1 MRARWGVA
9 SAAAMVQPAVPSGA
23 PAPGNELRVCVRC
36 GIVALNGQ
44 SRCAICNE
52 PMGVRGHMVQ
62 PLLPGRPWARLEMV
76 LPCPHCGVEFS
87 PGPEAVE
94 SGAHCPSCHQPAA
107 VEPAWWDEAVHL
119 AHAVVDLGH
128 PDFYRQNDHLGVYNP
143 FADVGLS
150 VPCASL
156 PSERLPMQSPLRLQ
170 VGPGAP
176 PCLRCGNPLIVR
188 VLTQGRQTTECP
200 QCGDRE
206 AFALPLSL
214 VGRVPAIR
222 ALIGFA
228 PDTAAA
234 QGRIEPWWL
243 LMEGPSTLRPLV
255 QAQLEQAEKD
265 AAERA
270 AWEAW
275 NLQERERLEREAR
288 LQQAQSEREA
298 AERGRQEKAV
308 REKADREK
316 ADRAARETA
325 AALKDTQAQLEQS
338 QRALQD
344 TQSRAAQ
351 SQQSMEKALRDAQ
364 EAHRGEM
371 ERAQQDAWAQA
382 EQLRGMMTQQDQMW
396 RAQDAKRQQAM
407 DELKRRH
414 TVRWRIAIGL
424 WVVFFLAVAADL
436 LLAVK

>member
-1 MRARWGVA
+1 
-9 SAAAMVQPAVPSGA
+9 MVQPAESSGA
-23 PAPGNELRVCVRC
+23 PASGNELRVCVRC
-36 GIVALNGQ
+36 GITALNGQ
-44 SRCAICNE
+44 ARCHICNE

-62 PLLPGRPWARLEMV
+62 CLLPGRPWARLEMV

-87 PGPEAVE
+87 PRPEAVE
-94 SGAHCPSCHQPAA
+94 SAAQCPSCQQPTV
-107 VEPAWWDEAVHL
+107 VEAAWWDEAVHL
-119 AHAVVDLGH
+119 AHAVVDLGQ
-128 PDFYRQNDHLGVYNP
+128 PDFHHQNEALGAFNP
-143 FADVGLS
+143 FADVGVS
-150 VPCASL
+150 MPCASL
-156 PSERLPMQSPLRLQ
+156 PSDRIPMQSMLRLR

-176 PCLRCGNPLIVR
+176 PCLRCGTPLIVR

-228 PDTAAA
+228 PETAAA

-255 QAQLEQAEKD
+255 QAQVEQSHKD
-265 AAERA
+265 AAERV

-288 LQQAQSEREA
+288 LQAAQSERES
-298 AERGRQEKAV
+298 AERGKQQKAARERV
-308 REKADREK
+308 EREKADRL
-316 ADRAARETA
+316 AQETA

-351 SQQSMEKALRDAQ
+351 TQQSMEQALGAAQ
-364 EAHRGEM
+364 EAHRGDV
-371 ERAQQDAWAQA
+371 ERLQQDSWAQA
-382 EQLRGMMTQQDQMW
+382 EQLRGMLAQQEGMW
-396 RAQDAKRQQAM
+396 RAQDARRQQAM
-407 DELKRRH
+407 TDVERKH
-414 TVRWRIAIGL
+414 TVRWRVAIGL
-424 WVVFFLAVAADL
+424 WVLFFVAVAADL

>member
-1 MRARWGVA
+1 
-9 SAAAMVQPAVPSGA
+9 MVQPAVPSGA
-23 PAPGNELRVCVRC
+23 PAAGNELRVCVRC
-36 GIVALNGQ
+36 GIIALNGQ
-44 SRCAICNE
+44 ARCALCHE

-76 LPCPHCGVEFS
+76 LPCAHCGVEFS
-87 PGPEAVE
+87 PRPEAVE
-94 SGAHCPSCHQPAA
+94 SAAHCPSCQQPTV

-119 AHAVVDLGH
+119 AHAVVDLAH
-128 PDFYRQNDHLGVYNP
+128 PDFHHQNASLGAFNP
-143 FADVGLS
+143 FAEVGLS
-150 VPCASL
+150 QPCADL
-156 PSERLPMQSPLRLQ
+156 PSERVPMQSPLRLR

-176 PCLRCGNPLIVR
+176 PCLRCGSPLVVR

-234 QGRIEPWWL
+234 QGRVEPWWL

-255 QAQLEQAEKD
+255 QAQKEQADKD
-265 AAERA
+265 AADRA

-288 LQQAQSEREA
+288 LQQAQAEREA
-298 AERGRQEKAV
+298 ADRGRQEKAA
-308 REKADREK
+308 RERAERER

-325 AALKDTQAQLEQS
+325 AALKDTQGQLAEA

-344 TQSRAAQ
+344 AQSRAAQ
-351 SQQSMEKALRDAQ
+351 MQQSMEQAVQAAQ
-364 EAHRGEM
+364 EAHRADV
-371 ERAQQDAWAQA
+371 ERLQHDAWTQS
-382 EQLRGMMTQQDQMW
+382 EQLRGMMAQQESMW
-396 RAQDAKRQQAM
+396 RAQDAKRQQEAT
-407 DELKRRH
+407 ELTRRH
-414 TVRWRIAIGL
+414 TVRWRVAVGL
-424 WVVFFLAVAADL
+424 WAVFFVAVAVDL
-436 LLAVK
+436 LLALK

>member
-1 MRARWGVA
+1 
-9 SAAAMVQPAVPSGA
+9 MVQPAAPSGA
-23 PAPGNELRVCVRC
+23 PAASNELRVCVRC
-36 GIVALNGQ
+36 GIIALNGQ
-44 SRCAICNE
+44 ARCHICTE

-62 PLLPGRPWARLEMV
+62 CLLPGRPWARLELV
-76 LPCPHCGVEFS
+76 LPCPHCGVEFAPRPDAIES
-87 PGPEAVE
+87 AAYCPG
-94 SGAHCPSCHQPAA
+94 CQQPT
-107 VEPAWWDEAVHL
+107 VIEPAWWDEAVHL
-119 AHAVVDLGH
+119 AHAVVDLAH
-128 PDFYRQNDHLGVYNP
+128 PDFHQQNAALGVFNP

-150 VPCASL
+150 QPCADL
-156 PSERLPMQSPLRLQ
+156 PSDRVPMQSMFRLR

-176 PCLRCGNPLIVR
+176 PCLRCGSPLIVR

-228 PDTAAA
+228 PEAAAA
-234 QGRIEPWWL
+234 QGRVEPWWL

-255 QAQLEQAEKD
+255 QAQKDQAEKE
-265 AAERA
+265 AADRV

-288 LQQAQSEREA
+288 LQQAQAEREA
-298 AERGRQEKAV
+298 ADRSKQDKAAREKAE
-308 REKADREK
+308 REKADRV
-316 ADRAARETA
+316 ARETA
-325 AALKDTQAQLEQS
+325 AALKDTQAQLEQA

-344 TQSRAAQ
+344 AQSRAAQ
-351 SQQSMEKALRDAQ
+351 AQQSMEQALQTAQGAHHADVERMQQ
-364 EAHRGEM
+364 EAWTQG
-371 ERAQQDAWAQA
+371 
-382 EQLRGMMTQQDQMW
+382 EQLRGMLAQQEAMW
-396 RAQDAKRQQAM
+396 RAQDAKRQQ
-407 DELKRRH
+407 ELAELTRKH

-424 WVVFFLAVAADL
+424 WVVFFVAVVADL

>member
-1 MRARWGVA
+1 
-9 SAAAMVQPAVPSGA
+9 
-23 PAPGNELRVCVRC
+23 VCVRC
-36 GIVALNGQ
+36 GIIALNGQ
-44 SRCAICNE
+44 ARCAICTE

-76 LPCPHCGVEFS
+76 LPCSHCGVEFS
-87 PGPEAVE
+87 PRPEAVE
-94 SGAHCPSCHQPAA
+94 SAAYCPSCQQPT
-107 VEPAWWDEAVHL
+107 VVDPASWDEAVHL

-128 PDFYRQNDHLGVYNP
+128 PDFHRQNGALGDFNP

-150 VPCASL
+150 VPCADL
-156 PSERLPMQSPLRLQ
+156 PSERVPMQSTLRLR

-255 QAQLEQAEKD
+255 AAQVEQAEKD

-288 LQQAQSEREA
+288 LQQAQAEREA
-298 AERGRQEKAV
+298 AERGRQEKAA
-308 REKADREK
+308 REKAERER

-325 AALKDTQAQLEQS
+325 QALKDTQAQLEQS

-344 TQSRAAQ
+344 AQSRAAQ
-351 SQQSMEKALRDAQ
+351 SQQSMEQALREAQ
-364 EAHRGEM
+364 EAHRADV
-371 ERAQQDAWAQA
+371 ERLQQDAWGQS
-382 EQLRGMMTQQDQMW
+382 EQLRGMMAQQEQMW
-396 RAQDAKRQQAM
+396 RSQDRKRSEEMEA
-407 DELKRRH
+407 LKRKH

-424 WVVFFLAVAADL
+424 WVLFFLAVGADL
-436 LLAVK
+436 LLAMK